1 MDNNRNARTALD
13 WAPEGKRKRGRP
25 KETWRRTVEKERK
38 HLRIQ
43 HMGRGNQTSAR
54 LIKMERTF
62 LFPSGAQSSA
72 VLAFLLLSILRTFP
86 IHCHLLFFTMVLI
99 LLYEMKNVS
108 VLKVLLFSPYCL
120 LDRIR

>member
-54 LIKMERTF
+54 LIKMERTRSWPHSPRGDRK
-62 LFPSGAQSSA
+62 LGQSYESRPKSTKLYSDN
-72 VLAFLLLSILRTFP
+72 VRK
-86 IHCHLLFFTMVLI
+86 HLIKICCV
-99 LLYEMKNVS
+99 
-108 VLKVLLFSPYCL
+108 
-120 LDRIR
+120 

>member
-54 LIKMERTF
+54 LIKMERTRSWPHSPRGDRK
-62 LFPSGAQSSA
+62 LGQSYT
-72 VLAFLLLSILRTFP
+72 V
-86 IHCHLLFFTMVLI
+86 HLNMNQEPNQQNYIVTTYRNI
-99 LLYEMKNVS
+99 
-108 VLKVLLFSPYCL
+108 
-120 LDRIR
+120 